1 LIIASPNSGLNSYNI
16 RNSGENKL
24 YRLMNTS
31 SFILEN
37 KIREQVL
44 SACRHLLSEI
54 NRDPATPT
62 YGCFDRRYW
71 GWKLVDFP
79 EATFQR
85 NLSALAWLRE
95 QPEAADMHAMLTQ
108 TIRAGLL
115 YAARIQHRSGS
126 FDQAYPYEES
136 YGATAFLLPDL
147 LDAYQAI
154 KDDCDYDAQLTIE
167 AMLAKA
173 AAFLHHHAELHGTI
187 SNHLAG
193 AALAL
198 LKAGDFL
205 KQPEYN
211 AKSREILDFIFS
223 KQSTE
228 GWYVEYGGADPGYQT
243 LCMYYLAQI
252 YAIAPY
258 DELRKSLAA
267 SLDFLQYFIQPDG
280 SFGGEYGSRRTEIYY
295 PGGIALLSGEFPLAA
310 ALTARMLEAIEQ
322 GRTTRLADMDMG
334 NTAPLLNNTIKALPY
349 REVQAKA
356 GLPCEAEN
364 LSRDFPEA
372 GIFIRATEKYY
383 CVVGAST
390 GGVTKIYN
398 KQTCRLVWDD
408 CGLLGQTSRG
418 GTISTQIAASDQD
431 WQIDPDSL
439 KLWGGFQPIKSSL
452 PGPANFLVLRLM
464 NLTVMR
470 VGFFNELVKKMMV
483 RLLISGG
490 GSLPLKR
497 TRTLEFAK
505 DSIRIHDR
513 VEKTGSVKALRYGG
527 KFSAIHMASSRYFAP
542 NQANEQE
549 LPALDVQA
557 LNRDGSCEYQFEI
570 KI

>member
-1 LIIASPNSGLNSYNI
+1 MKTDNHALLNEI
-16 RNSGENKL
+16 DLRA
-24 YRLMNTS
+24 
-31 SFILEN
+31 
-37 KIREQVL
+37 QVL

-136 YGATAFLLPDL
+136 YGATAFLVPDL
-147 LDAYQAI
+147 LDAYQAV
-154 KDDCDYDAQLTIE
+154 KVDCDYDAQLTIE

-173 AAFLHHHAELHGTI
+173 AAFLDHHAELHGTI

-198 LKAGDFL
+198 LKAGNFL
-205 KQPEYN
+205 KQPDYN
-211 AKSREILDFIFS
+211 ARSREILDFILS
-223 KQSTE
+223 KQSPE

-243 LCMYYLAQI
+243 LCMYYMAQV
-252 YAIAPY
+252 YLIAPY
-258 DELRKSLAA
+258 DELRRSLSA
-267 SLDFLQYFIQPDG
+267 SLDFLQYFAQPDG

-295 PGGIALLSGEFPLAA
+295 PGGIALLSKEFPLAA
-310 ALTARMLEAIEQ
+310 ALSGRMLDAIEA

-334 NTAPLLNNTIKALPY
+334 NTAPLLNNTIKALPF
-349 REVQAKA
+349 RDVRTKSS
-356 GLPCEAEN
+356 LPFTVETLAQ
-364 LSRDFPEA
+364 DFPAA
-372 GIFIRATEKYY
+372 GIFIRANKKYY
-383 CVVGAST
+383 CIVGAST

-398 KQTCRLVWDD
+398 KQTSKLVWDD
-408 CGLLGQTSRG
+408 CGLLGQTGRG
-418 GTISTQIAASDQD
+418 GTISTQASTSDQG
-431 WQIDPDSL
+431 WRSEKDSL
-439 KLWGGFQPIKSSL
+439 ELWGNFQPIKSSL
-452 PGPANFLVLRLM
+452 PGPGNFLVLRLM

-470 VGFFNELVKKMMV
+470 VGFLNELVKKMMV

-490 GSLPLKR
+490 SSLPLKR
-497 TRTLEFAK
+497 TRRLEFS
-505 DSIRIHDR
+505 DDCVHIHDR
-513 VEKTGSVKALRYGG
+513 VEKTGSMQVKALRYGG

-542 NQANEQE
+542 NQAKAQE
-549 LPALDVQA
+549 LPVLDIEA
-557 LNRDGSCEYQFEI
+557 LNRDGVCEYQMEI
-570 KI
+570 KIRS

>member
-1 LIIASPNSGLNSYNI
+1 MNSD
-16 RNSGENKL
+16 
-24 YRLMNTS
+24 
-31 SFILEN
+31 
-37 KIREQVL
+37 L
-44 SACRHLLSEI
+44 SIKSDLRTQTLTACRHLLSEI

-95 QPEAADMHAMLTQ
+95 QPEAADMRAMLTQ

-115 YAARIQHRSGS
+115 YAVRIQHRSGS

-136 YGATAFLLPDL
+136 YGATAFLVPDL
-147 LDAYQAI
+147 LDAYQAV
-154 KDDCDYDAQLTIE
+154 KADCDYDAQLSIE

-173 AAFLHHHAELHGTI
+173 AAFLDQHAELHGTI

-198 LKAGDFL
+198 LKAGNFL
-205 KQPEYN
+205 QQPAYN
-211 AKSREILDFIFS
+211 DKSREILDFILS
-223 KQSTE
+223 KQSPE

-252 YAIAPY
+252 YQIAPY
-258 DELRKSLAA
+258 DELRESLSA
-267 SLDFLQYFIQPDG
+267 SLEFLQYFAQPDG

-310 ALTARMLEAIEQ
+310 AITARMLASIEA

-349 REVQAKA
+349 CDIQAKV
-356 GLPCEAEN
+356 GLPCDAGPF
-364 LSRDFPEA
+364 SRDFPAA
-372 GIFIRATEKYY
+372 GIFIRATGKYY

-390 GGVTKIYN
+390 GGVTKIFD
-398 KQTCRLVWDD
+398 KHTQRLVWDD
-408 CGLLGQTSRG
+408 CGLLGQIARNA
-418 GTISTQIAASDQD
+418 TISTQAAAPDQGWKSDTD
-431 WQIDPDSL
+431 KL
-439 KLWGGFQPIKSSL
+439 ELWGNFQPIKSSL
-452 PGPANFLVLRLM
+452 PGPGNFLVLRLM

-470 VGFFNELVKKMMV
+470 VGFLNELIKKMMV

-490 GSLPLKR
+490 NSLPLKH
-497 TRTLEFAK
+497 TRRLEFSE
-505 DSIRIHDR
+505 DSVRIHDR
-513 VEKTGSVKALRYGG
+513 VEKTGRLQVKALRYGG

-542 NQANEQE
+542 NQANAQE
-549 LPALDVQA
+549 LATLDVEA
-557 LNRDGSCEYQFEI
+557 LNSDGVCEYQMEI
-570 KI
+570 KFRD

>member
-1 LIIASPNSGLNSYNI
+1 MNSNLNIKNNL
-16 RNSGENKL
+16 RTQTL
-24 YRLMNTS
+24 T
-31 SFILEN
+31 
-37 KIREQVL
+37 
-44 SACRHLLSEI
+44 ACRHLLSEI

-85 NLSALAWLRE
+85 NLSALAWLRG
-95 QPEAADMHAMLTQ
+95 QPEAADMRALLTS

-136 YGATAFLLPDL
+136 YGATAFLVPDL
-147 LDAYQAI
+147 LDAYLAV
-154 KDDCDYDAQLTIE
+154 KADCDYDTQLTIE

-173 AAFLHHHAELHGTI
+173 AAFLYHHAELHGTI

-198 LKAGDFL
+198 LKAGNFL
-205 KQPEYN
+205 KQPQYA
-211 AKSREILDFIFS
+211 AKSREILDFILS
-223 KQSTE
+223 KQSNE

-252 YAIAPY
+252 YQIAP
-258 DELRKSLAA
+258 DDALRQSLASA
-267 SLDFLQYFIQPDG
+267 LSFLQYFVLPDG

-310 ALTARMLEAIEQ
+310 SMTARMLASIEA
-322 GRTTRLADMDMG
+322 GSTTRLADMDMG
-334 NTAPLLNNTIKALPY
+334 NTAPLLNNTINALPF
-349 REVQAKA
+349 QAVLSDMS
-356 GLPCEAEN
+356 LPCDQEEGT
-364 LSRDFPEA
+364 LLHDFPEA
-372 GIFIRATEKYY
+372 GIFIRATDQYY
-383 CVVGAST
+383 CILGAST
-390 GGVTKIYN
+390 GGVTKIYD
-398 KQTCRLVWDD
+398 KKKARLVWDD

-418 GTISTQIAASDQD
+418 VTISTQITAPDQG
-431 WQIDPDSL
+431 WRSSENSIEV
-439 KLWGGFQPIKSSL
+439 WGSFQPIKSSI
-452 PGPANFLVLRLM
+452 PGPGNFLVLRLM

-470 VGFFNELVKKMMV
+470 WGFLNELVKKMMV
-483 RLLISGG
+483 RLLINGG

-497 TRTLEFAK
+497 TRRLEFSE
-505 DSIRIHDR
+505 DSVRIHDR
-513 VEKTGSVKALRYGG
+513 VEKTGRLPVKALRYGG

-542 NQANEQE
+542 NQANSQE
-549 LPALDVQA
+549 LPALDVEV
-557 LNRDGSCEYQFEI
+557 LNRDGSCEYSFEI
-570 KI
+570 TAGK

>member
-1 LIIASPNSGLNSYNI
+1 M
-16 RNSGENKL
+16 
-24 YRLMNTS
+24 LMRTD
-31 SFILEN
+31 L
-37 KIREQVL
+37 RAQTL
-44 SACRHLLSEI
+44 TACQHLLSEI

-95 QPEAADMHAMLTQ
+95 QPEAEGMRAMLTG
-108 TIRAGLL
+108 TIQAGLL

-147 LDAYQAI
+147 LDAYLAVNA
-154 KDDCDYDAQLTIE
+154 DCDHDTQLTVE

-173 AAFLHHHAELHGTI
+173 AAFLYRHAELHGTI

-198 LKAGDFL
+198 QKAGNFL
-205 KQPEYN
+205 KQPAYN
-211 AKSREILDFIFS
+211 ARSREILDFILS
-223 KQSTE
+223 KQSRE

-252 YAIAPY
+252 YGIAPY
-258 DELRKSLAA
+258 NELRKSLST
-267 SLDFLQYFIQPDG
+267 SLDFLQYFVQPDG

-310 ALTARMLEAIEQ
+310 ALNARMLASIEA
-322 GRTTRLADMDMG
+322 GSTTRLADMDMG

-349 REVQAKA
+349 RDVQAKA
-356 GLPCEAEN
+356 SLPCEAKTIAQ
-364 LSRDFPEA
+364 DFPAA
-372 GIFIRATEKYY
+372 GIFIRATENYY

-398 KQTCRLVWDD
+398 KKTQQLVWDD
-408 CGLLGQTSRG
+408 CGLLGQTDRG
-418 GTISTQIAASDQD
+418 GMISTQVSAPGQGWRAK
-431 WQIDPDSL
+431 PDSL
-439 KLWGGFQPIKSSL
+439 ELWGSFQPIKSSQPT
-452 PGPANFLVLRLM
+452 PGNFLLLRLM

-470 VGFFNELVKKMMV
+470 LGFFNELVKKVLV
-483 RLLISGG
+483 RMLISGG
-490 GSLPLKR
+490 SSLPLKR
-497 TRTLEFAK
+497 TRTLGFHPNQVV
-505 DSIRIHDR
+505 IHDC
-513 VEKTGSVKALRYGG
+513 VEKTGRIKLKELRYGG
-527 KFSAIHMASSRYFAP
+527 KFSAIHMASSRYFYPGLFTAQKFQTLDP
-542 NQANEQE
+542 VAINHNEVLE
-549 LPALDVQA
+549 
-557 LNRDGSCEYQFEI
+557 NTMTINF
-570 KI
+570 

>member
-1 LIIASPNSGLNSYNI
+1 MKTYIDLRTQTL
-16 RNSGENKL
+16 
-24 YRLMNTS
+24 TT
-31 SFILEN
+31 
-37 KIREQVL
+37 
-44 SACRHLLSEI
+44 CRHLLSEI

-95 QPEAADMHAMLTQ
+95 QPEAADTRAMLTG

-136 YGATAFLLPDL
+136 YGATAFLVPDL
-147 LDAYQAI
+147 LDAYLAV
-154 KDDCDYDAQLTIE
+154 KDDCDHNAQLTIE

-173 AAFLHHHAELHGTI
+173 SAFLYHHAELHGTI

-198 LKAGDFL
+198 LKVGNFL
-205 KQPEYN
+205 KQPDYN
-211 AKSREILDFIFS
+211 AKSREILDFILS
-223 KQSTE
+223 KQSSE

-252 YAIAPY
+252 YGIAPY

-267 SLDFLQYFIQPDG
+267 SLDFLQYFALPDG

-295 PGGIALLSGEFPLAA
+295 PGGIALLSGEFPPAA

-349 REVQAKA
+349 RDVQAKIS
-356 GLPCEAEN
+356 LPCEAEN

-372 GIFIRATEKYY
+372 GIFIRATGKYY

-390 GGVTKIYN
+390 SGVTKIYN
-398 KQTCRLVWDD
+398 KQTQRLVWDD
-408 CGLLGQTSRG
+408 CGLLGQTLNG
-418 GTISTQIAASDQD
+418 ATISTQVSAPDQGWQVDQD
-431 WQIDPDSL
+431 SL
-439 KLWGGFQPIKSSL
+439 ELWGSFQPIKSSL
-452 PGPANFLVLRLM
+452 PNPGNFLMLRLM

-470 VGFFNELVKKMMV
+470 VGFLNELVKKMMV
-483 RLLISGG
+483 RMLISGG
-490 GSLPLKR
+490 SSLPLSR
-497 TRTLEFAK
+497 TRRLDFSK
-505 DSIRIHDR
+505 DQITIHDR
-513 VEKTGSVKALRYGG
+513 VEKTGGIRVKALRYGG

-549 LPALDVQA
+549 MPVLDVEK
-557 LNRDGSCEYQFEI
+557 LNRDGVCEFTFEI
-570 KI
+570 KFGS

>member
-1 LIIASPNSGLNSYNI
+1 MNNPDMNNLIDL
-16 RNSGENKL
+16 R
-24 YRLMNTS
+24 M
-31 SFILEN
+31 
-37 KIREQVL
+37 QVL

-115 YAARIQHRSGS
+115 YAARIQHNSGS

-147 LDAYQAI
+147 LDAYLAV
-154 KDDCDYDAQLTIE
+154 KTDCDHDTQLTIE

-173 AAFLHHHAELHGTI
+173 AAFLDHHAELHGTI

-198 LKAGDFL
+198 LEAGNFL
-205 KQPEYN
+205 KQPAYN
-211 AKSREILDFIFS
+211 ARSREILDFILS
-223 KQSTE
+223 KQSSE

-252 YAIAPY
+252 YGIAPY
-258 DELRKSLAA
+258 DGLRESLSS
-267 SLDFLQYFIQPDG
+267 SLDFLQYFAQPDG
-280 SFGGEYGSRRTEIYY
+280 SFGGEYGSRRTEVYY

-310 ALTARMLEAIEQ
+310 ALNARMLEAIEQ

-334 NTAPLLNNTIKALPY
+334 NSAPLLNNTIKALPY
-349 REVQAKA
+349 RDVQAKVS
-356 GLPCEAEN
+356 LPFEVEN

-372 GIFIRATEKYY
+372 GIFIRATRKYY

-390 GGVTKIYN
+390 GGVAKIYDR
-398 KQTCRLVWDD
+398 QTRRLVWDD
-408 CGLLGQTSRG
+408 CGLLGQTNRG
-418 GTISTQIAASDQD
+418 GTISTQTSTHVQS
-431 WQIDPDSL
+431 WQVGTNSL
-439 KLWGGFQPIKSSL
+439 ELWGNFQPIKSSL

-470 VGFFNELVKKMMV
+470 LGFFNELVKKIMV

-490 GSLPLKR
+490 GNLPLKR

-513 VEKTGSVKALRYGG
+513 VEKTGSVKVKALRYGG
-527 KFSAIHMASSRYFAP
+527 KFSAIHMASSRYFTP
-542 NQANEQE
+542 NQANAQE
-549 LPALDVQA
+549 LPVLDVQV
-557 LNRDGSCEYQFEI
+557 LNRDGVCTNELEI
-570 KI
+570 KIGS

>member
-1 LIIASPNSGLNSYNI
+1 MKTDLRAQTL
-16 RNSGENKL
+16 
-24 YRLMNTS
+24 T
-31 SFILEN
+31 
-37 KIREQVL
+37 
-44 SACRHLLSEI
+44 ACRHLLSEI

-85 NLSALAWLRE
+85 NLSALAWLLQ
-95 QPEAADMHAMLTQ
+95 QPEAQDMQTMLTSTLQ
-108 TIRAGLL
+108 AGLL

-136 YGATAFLLPDL
+136 YGATAFLVPDL
-147 LDAYQAI
+147 LDAYLVVQA
-154 KDDCDYDAQLTIE
+154 DCDDDTQQTVE

-173 AAFLHHHAELHGTI
+173 AAFLYHHAELHGTI

-198 LKAGDFL
+198 LKAGNFL
-205 KQPEYN
+205 KQPDYN
-211 AKSREILDFIFS
+211 AKSREILGFILS
-223 KQSTE
+223 KQSKE

-258 DELRKSLAA
+258 DELRKSLSA
-267 SLDFLQYFIQPDG
+267 SLDFLQYFAQPDG

-310 ALTARMLEAIEQ
+310 ALTARMLDGIEQ

-349 REVQAKA
+349 RDVQPKVR
-356 GLPCEAEN
+356 LPFETEI
-364 LSRDFPEA
+364 FTQGFTEA

-390 GGVTKIYN
+390 GGVTKVYD
-398 KQTCRLVWDD
+398 KKKSQLVWDD
-408 CGLLGQTSRG
+408 CGLLGQIGRG
-418 GTISTQIAASDQD
+418 LTISTQTAAPDQSWKMD
-431 WQIDPDSL
+431 ADKL
-439 KLWGGFQPIKSSL
+439 ELWGNFQPIKSTL
-452 PGPANFLVLRLM
+452 PGPGNFLVLRLM

-470 VGFFNELVKKMMV
+470 VGFLNELVKKMMV
-483 RLLISGG
+483 RMLISGG
-490 GSLPLKR
+490 SSLPLKR
-497 TRTLEFAK
+497 TRTLEFVK

-513 VEKTGSVKALRYGG
+513 VEKTGRLQVKALRYGG

-542 NQANEQE
+542 NQALAQE
-549 LPALDVQA
+549 LTALDIQA
-557 LNRDGSCEYQFEI
+557 LNRDGVCTNELEI
-570 KI
+570 KIRS

>member
-1 LIIASPNSGLNSYNI
+1 MTNPDMNI
-16 RNSGENKL
+16 
-24 YRLMNTS
+24 
-31 SFILEN
+31 SFDL
-37 KIREQVL
+37 RTQVL
-44 SACRHLLSEI
+44 TACRHLLSEI

-85 NLSALAWLRE
+85 NLSALAWLLQ
-95 QPEAADMHAMLTQ
+95 QPEAQEMQAMLTSTLQ
-108 TIRAGLL
+108 AGLL
-115 YAARIQHRSGS
+115 YAARIQHHSGS

-136 YGATAFLLPDL
+136 YGAAAFLVPDL
-147 LDAYQAI
+147 LDAYLAV
-154 KDDCDYDAQLTIE
+154 KADCDYDAQLTIE

-173 AAFLHHHAELHGTI
+173 AAFLYHHAELHGTI

-198 LKAGDFL
+198 LKAGNFL
-205 KQPEYN
+205 KQPDYN
-211 AKSREILDFIFS
+211 AKSREILDFILS
-223 KQSTE
+223 KQSKE

-258 DELRKSLAA
+258 DELQKSLSA
-267 SLDFLQYFIQPDG
+267 SLDFLQYFAQPDG

-310 ALTARMLEAIEQ
+310 ALTAHMLDGIEQ

-349 REVQAKA
+349 RDIRAKV
-356 GLPCEAEN
+356 GLPFKAET
-364 LSRDFPEA
+364 LAQDFPEA

-390 GGVTKIYN
+390 GGVTKVYD
-398 KQTCRLVWDD
+398 KKKSQLVWDD
-408 CGLLGQTSRG
+408 CGLLGQTGRDAI
-418 GTISTQIAASDQD
+418 ISTQAAAPDQGWKTD
-431 WQIDPDSL
+431 TDKL
-439 KLWGGFQPIKSSL
+439 ELWGNFQPIKSTL
-452 PGPANFLVLRLM
+452 PGPGNFLVLRLM

-470 VGFFNELVKKMMV
+470 VGFLNELVKKMMV
-483 RLLISGG
+483 RMLISGG
-490 GSLPLKR
+490 SSLPLKR
-497 TRTLEFAK
+497 TRRLVFTK
-505 DSIRIHDR
+505 DKISIHDR
-513 VEKTGSVKALRYGG
+513 VEKTGSMQVKALRYGG

-542 NQANEQE
+542 NQANTQE

-557 LNRDGSCEYQFEI
+557 LNRDGVCEYQIEI
-570 KI
+570 KIGS

>member
-1 LIIASPNSGLNSYNI
+1 MYNPI
-16 RNSGENKL
+16 DLRTQTL
-24 YRLMNTS
+24 T
-31 SFILEN
+31 
-37 KIREQVL
+37 
-44 SACRHLLSEI
+44 ACQHLLSEI

-95 QPEAADMHAMLTQ
+95 QPEAADMHALLTR
-108 TIRAGLL
+108 TIQAGLL
-115 YAARIQHRSGS
+115 YAARIQHRGGS
-126 FDQAYPYEES
+126 FDQAYPYEQS

-147 LDAYQAI
+147 LDAYQVVKA
-154 KDDCDYDAQLTIE
+154 DCGYDTQLAVE

-173 AAFLHHHAELHGTI
+173 AQFLDRHAELHGTI

-198 LKAGDFL
+198 LKAGEFL
-205 KQPEYN
+205 RQPAYN
-211 AKSREILDFIFS
+211 AKSREILDFILS
-223 KQSTE
+223 KQSKE

-252 YAIAPY
+252 YVIAPY

-267 SLDFLQYFIQPDG
+267 SLDFLQYFVQPDG

-295 PGGIALLSGEFPLAA
+295 PGGIALLSAEFPLAA
-310 ALTARMLEAIEQ
+310 AMSARMLEAIEQ

-349 REVQAKA
+349 HDAHSEIN
-356 GLPCEAEN
+356 LPCDQEMV
-364 LSRDFPEA
+364 SHDFPDA
-372 GIFIRATEKYY
+372 GIFIRAADQYY
-383 CVVGAST
+383 CIVGAST
-390 GGVTKIYN
+390 GGVTKIYD
-398 KQTCRLVWDD
+398 KQRQRLVWDD
-408 CGLLGQTSRG
+408 CGMLGQTGRG
-418 GTISTQIAASDQD
+418 GIISTQGCAPDQG
-431 WQIDPDSL
+431 WRAKLDSL
-439 KLWGGFQPIKSSL
+439 ELWGSFQPIKSSL
-452 PGPANFLVLRLM
+452 PSPGNFLLLRLM

-470 VGFFNELVKKMMV
+470 LGYFNELVKKMMV

-497 TRTLEFAK
+497 TRTLEFHPTQVV
-505 DSIRIHDR
+505 IHDR
-513 VEKTGSVKALRYGG
+513 VEKTGRIQLKELRYGG
-527 KFSAIHMASSRYFAP
+527 KFSAIHMASSRYFNP
-542 NQANEQE
+542 GQLTNQEFQNLDSAVINNNEVLE
-549 LPALDVQA
+549 
-557 LNRDGSCEYQFEI
+557 NTITISFKRSH
-570 KI
+570 

>member
-1 LIIASPNSGLNSYNI
+1 MNSDLNIKSDL
-16 RNSGENKL
+16 RTQTL
-24 YRLMNTS
+24 T
-31 SFILEN
+31 
-37 KIREQVL
+37 
-44 SACRHLLSEI
+44 ACRHLLSEI

-85 NLSALAWLRE
+85 NLSALAWLRD
-95 QPEAADMHAMLTQ
+95 QPEAADMRAMLTR
-108 TIRAGLL
+108 TIQAGLL

-136 YGATAFLLPDL
+136 YGATAFLVPDL
-147 LDAYQAI
+147 LDAYQTVKA
-154 KDDCDYDAQLTIE
+154 DCDYDAQLTIE

-173 AAFLHHHAELHGTI
+173 AAFLDQHAELHGTI

-198 LKAGDFL
+198 LKAGNFL
-205 KQPEYN
+205 KQPAYN
-211 AKSREILDFIFS
+211 AKSREILNFILS
-223 KQSTE
+223 KQSPE

-252 YAIAPY
+252 YQIAPY
-258 DELRKSLAA
+258 DKLRESLSA
-267 SLDFLQYFIQPDG
+267 SLEFLQYFAQPDG

-310 ALTARMLEAIEQ
+310 AMTTRMLASIEA

-349 REVQAKA
+349 REIKAKVS
-356 GLPCEAEN
+356 LPCDGG
-364 LSRDFPEA
+364 SFTQDFPAA
-372 GIFIRATEKYY
+372 GIFIRATGKYY

-390 GGVTKIYN
+390 GGVTKIFD
-398 KQTCRLVWDD
+398 KQTQRLAWDD
-408 CGLLGQTSRG
+408 CGLLGQTGRG
-418 GTISTQIAASDQD
+418 ATISTQAAAPDQG
-431 WQIDPDSL
+431 WKIDTDKL
-439 KLWGGFQPIKSSL
+439 ELWGNFQPIKSSL
-452 PGPANFLVLRLM
+452 PGPGNFLVLRLM

-470 VGFFNELVKKMMV
+470 VGFLNELVKKMMV

-497 TRTLEFAK
+497 KRTLEFLK
-505 DSIRIHDR
+505 NSIRIHDR
-513 VEKTGSVKALRYGG
+513 VEKTGGVQVKTLRYGG

-542 NQANEQE
+542 NQANAQE

-557 LNRDGSCEYQFEI
+557 LNSDGICEYQMEI
-570 KI
+570 KIRD